1 MENNRFPKKELIILA
16 VGEAICALLT
26 ILVFLAVDLTN
37 VIDYTFSW
45 SVVTGSILGAAVI
58 ILNFL
63 FLSFAVNKAVDDYI
77 ALRGDKEMTDEEAE
91 AFAAKNSGMIQNAVK
106 KSFIIRTVSIAITL
120 LVAFLTKWFNP
131 LATVIP
137 IISYQPI
144 LTWGSYI
151 TDASKRVV
159 ALIKKQKTAVAD
171 EAVIQTEETVDQ
183 NDALE
188 SFEED
193 HDDEAQEESD
203 TDESLE
209 ESDVNEHSEELNIEE
224 VFEKSNIDEA
234 FEESLEKASVEET
247 QLDENSEKTYLEE
260 PSAEALTCEEN
271 TEGV

>member
-106 KSFIIRTVSIAITL
+106 KSFIIRTASIAITL

-151 TDASKRVV
+151 TDASKRVM
-159 ALIKKQKTAVAD
+159 ALIKKQKAGVAD
-171 EAVIQTEETVDQ
+171 ETVLQSEENVDQ
-183 NDALE
+183 NDGLE
-188 SFEED
+188 PVEENC
-193 HDDEAQEESD
+193 DDEAREGSD

-209 ESDVNEHSEELNIEE
+209 KSDVNEHSEEPNIEE
-224 VFEKSNIDEA
+224 A
-234 FEESLEKASVEET
+234 FEDSLEKEGAEET
-247 QLDENSEKTYLEE
+247 QLGENSKKTYLEE
-260 PSAEALTCEEN
+260 PSIEALTCEEN